1 MARLGLLLPMAS
13 KVQAPIRNTEP
24 RPDNDGGPQRPSV
37 QLDGKLRQRLE
48 RALNTVDDQGT
59 VGPRLL
65 ENARR
70 LWARLVHFQSAG
82 LVPGGLDQES
92 LELCAYA
99 IQLPL
104 RQARGRAGRSNLRDR
119 AEEAAEMLLAMAS
132 ADADERLLDRGTRVL
147 YEMPHRAPMLDEARV
162 LADAVNLDDFGLT
175 GLVSLCMQTG
185 HGGEGIAQLSEGLEK
200 REQYGYWDVRLKEG
214 FHFEAVRQIAR
225 RRLESSRQ
233 VARML
238 KAELGDV
245 EG

>member
-1 MARLGLLLPMAS
+1 M
-13 KVQAPIRNTEP
+13 KAPIRNTEP

-37 QLDGKLRQRLE
+37 QLDGKLRLRLE
-48 RALNTVDDQGT
+48 RALNVVDDQGT
-59 VGPRLL
+59 MGPRLL

-70 LWARLVHFQSAG
+70 LWARLTHFQSAG

-104 RQARGRAGRSNLRDR
+104 RQVRSSPRGRTGRSNLRDR

-132 ADADERLLDRGTRVL
+132 ADADEGLLDRGTRVL

-175 GLVSLCMQTG
+175 GLVWLCMQAG
-185 HGGEGIAQLSEGLEK
+185 HDGEGIAQLSGGLEK
-200 REQYGYWDVRLKEG
+200 REQYGYWDARLRDG

-225 RRLESSRQ
+225 RRLETSRQ

-238 KAELGDV
+238 KAELGDA

>member
-1 MARLGLLLPMAS
+1 
-13 KVQAPIRNTEP
+13 
-24 RPDNDGGPQRPSV
+24 V

-48 RALNTVDDQGT
+48 RALKVVDDQGT

-65 ENARR
+65 ENAWR
-70 LWARLVHFQSAG
+70 LWARLTHFQSAG

-104 RQARGRAGRSNLRDR
+104 RQVRIPARGRAGRSNLRDR

-132 ADADERLLDRGTRVL
+132 ADADEGLLDRGTRVL

-162 LADAVNLDDFGLT
+162 LADAINLDDFGLT
-175 GLVSLCMQTG
+175 GLVSMCMQAG
-185 HGGEGIAQLSEGLEK
+185 YDGEGIAQLSDGLEK
-200 REQYGYWDVRLKEG
+200 REQYGYWDARLKDG

-225 RRLESSRQ
+225 RRLESSRH

-238 KAELGDV
+238 KAELGGADA
-245 EG
+245 

>member
-1 MARLGLLLPMAS
+1 M
-13 KVQAPIRNTEP
+13 
-24 RPDNDGGPQRPSV
+24 
-37 QLDGKLRQRLE
+37 QLDDKLRQRLE
-48 RALNTVDDQGT
+48 RALNVVDDQGT

-70 LWARLVHFQSAG
+70 LWARLIHFQATG
-82 LVPGGLDQES
+82 LVPGGLDRES

-104 RQARGRAGRSNLRDR
+104 RQTRSTARGRAGRSNLRDR

-132 ADADERLLDRGTRVL
+132 ADADEGLLDRGTRIL

-175 GLVSLCMQTG
+175 GLLTLCMQSG
-185 HGGEGIAQLSEGLEK
+185 HDGEGIAQLLSGLEK
-200 REQYGYWDVRLKEG
+200 REEYGYWSARLKDG
-214 FHFEAVRQIAR
+214 FHFDAVRQIAC
-225 RRLESSRQ
+225 RRLDTARQ

-238 KAELGDV
+238 KAEPGWDYLV
-245 EG
+245 YKQSR

>member
-1 MARLGLLLPMAS
+1 MPTAGE
-13 KVQAPIRNTEP
+13 VQAPIRNTEP
-24 RPDNDGGPQRPSV
+24 RSDNDGGPQRPSV

-70 LWARLVHFQSAG
+70 LWGRLVYFQSAG

-92 LELCAYA
+92 LELCSYA

-104 RQARGRAGRSNLRDR
+104 RNSTRGRTGRPNLRDR

-132 ADADERLLDRGTRVL
+132 ADADEGLLDRGTRVL
-147 YEMPHRAPMLDEARV
+147 YEMPHRAPMLDESRV

-175 GLVSLCMQTG
+175 GLVSLCMQAG
-185 HGGEGIAQLSEGLEK
+185 YDGEGMAQLSEGLEK
-200 REQYGYWDVRLKEG
+200 REQYGYWDARLRDG

-238 KAELGDV
+238 KAELGDDKV
-245 EG
+245 V